1 LKKRINYISE
11 MKKLFILIL
20 SFIAAWTTGYGQ
32 YYNVDDD
39 KVEVGIVEKLDKI
52 IPLDLQFQDED
63 NQTVSLTSLIDKP
76 TILSFIYFDCPG
88 ICPPL
93 LAGISDVVDKLDMKL
108 GEEYQLISI
117 SFNPKDYPK
126 KAREKKLNYVQD
138 IPEADRIH
146 WKWLTGNEAN
156 IKTVTDSTGYR
167 YKPQG
172 LDFAHPSAIIIL
184 SPEGKITR
192 YLYGL
197 NFLPFDV
204 KMALI
209 EAQKGV
215 SRPTIN
221 KILDICFAYDPGGRT
236 YTLQITR
243 IAGALLLLIALSVL
257 VILLIK
263 GRRKSA

>member
-1 LKKRINYISE
+1 MNKIC
-11 MKKLFILIL
+11 FLIL
-20 SFIAAWTTGYGQ
+20 MLLAVSITASGQ
-32 YYNVDDD
+32 YYKVDED
-39 KVEVGIVEKLDKI
+39 KVEVGIVEYLDQI
-52 IPLDLQFQDED
+52 IPLDLEFQNEQD
-63 NQTVSLTSLIDKP
+63 QTVSLASLIDKP

-88 ICPPL
+88 LCPPL
-93 LAGISDVVDKLDMKL
+93 LAGVSDVIDKLDMKL
-108 GEEYQLISI
+108 GDEYQVITI
-117 SFNPKDYPK
+117 SFNPKDFPE

-138 IPEADRIH
+138 IPEPDRIH
-146 WKWLTGNEAN
+146 WKWLTGDQAN
-156 IKTVTDSTGYR
+156 IKAITDSTGWR

-172 LDFAHPSAIIIL
+172 VDFAHPSAIIIL

-197 NFLPFDV
+197 NYLPFDV

-221 KILDICFAYDPGGRT
+221 KILDICFAYDPGSRS
-236 YTLQITR
+236 YSLQITR
-243 IAGALLLLIALSVL
+243 VVGALLLLIAITVL
-257 VILLIK
+257 IILLVK